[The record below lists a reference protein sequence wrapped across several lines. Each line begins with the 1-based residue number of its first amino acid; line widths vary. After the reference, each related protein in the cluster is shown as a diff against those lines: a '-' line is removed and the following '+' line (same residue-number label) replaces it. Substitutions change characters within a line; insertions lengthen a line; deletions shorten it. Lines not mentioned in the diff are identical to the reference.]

1 MSRNKNNLTAR
12 QQLFLN
18 ELVRGKPFNDI
29 LSQYRIRP
37 ATLMRWTTDANFVA
51 QWKLCNEVL
60 ALRRPSDEAC
70 AIRLAQPEHS
80 SESHTAPNPPTVFL
94 LLTPPSQPPPNR
106 APETK
111 PPPMSEREAVR
122 TRHGEE
128 AAQAFDR
135 LTRLR
140 EQPLHT
146 AAAGP
151 PNPTVSPP
159 ENIPIEPTPPPPP
172 PEHSPVTAPEVQP

>member
-80 SESHTAPNPPTVFL
+80 SESHIAPNPPTVFL
-94 LLTPPSQPPPNR
+94 LPTPPSQPPPNR
-106 APETK
+106 APATK

-146 AAAGP
+146 AEAGP
-151 PNPTVSPP
+151 PNPTASPP
-159 ENIPIEPTPPPPP
+159 ENIATAPLRTESSPT
-172 PEHSPVTAPEVQP
+172 TAPEVQP